1 MKKKILTFLCALAA
15 ILCSGAVFAAPK
27 TDVYIGIT
35 SAGGKRLPVIGMPAL
50 QTNGAYADAA
60 GQIIYDTLRADILYA
75 RYFDVT
81 ADGPDFDV
89 LSSNGR
95 IESGTLKKVL
105 QGWMKKRANYL
116 IGAEVV
122 YDAPYYVIKLY
133 VYDVATQSPLF
144 AKAYKGTQTSLRLL
158 AHRAADQIILTLT
171 GRRGIAETKIAFANN
186 STHHKEIYMVD
197 YDGQNLK
204 RLTNDNSIALLPRWS
219 KDGKIYY
226 TTYRYRNPDIFAIDL
241 KAGKIAPVVIRGGLS
256 LIGGV
261 SPDGRA
267 LVFTSSS
274 GANPSIYLYN
284 LETGEKKQITNK
296 HSVDGSP
303 SYSPD
308 GKFITF
314 VSNRA
319 GNPQIYVM
327 ELATGQTRPLTKTFN
342 WSDSPQWSPTGEW
355 IVFAGRE
362 SPYHPFDIFLVDLT
376 GTQLRR
382 LTTDAGSNE
391 DPTWSPDGRF
401 IAFTSTRGGGKR
413 KLFVMDAD
421 GSAPH
426 LVADLPGDTFTPH
439 WSF

>member
-1 MKKKILTFLCALAA
+1 MKIFSKLLLAA
-15 ILCSGAVFAAPK
+15 LVGLCGAGALSAAQ

-35 SAGGKRLPVIGMPAL
+35 SAGGKRLPVIGMPAFVAPKDA
-50 QTNGAYADAA
+50 QDAA
-60 GQIIYDTLRADILYA
+60 DQVHDTLRADVLYG
-75 RYFDVT
+75 RYFDVSE
-81 ADGPDFDV
+81 DGPVFNAKDV
-89 LSSNGR
+89 KDM
-95 IESGTLKKVL
+95 LK
-105 QGWMKKRANYL
+105 GWGKQKAQYV
-116 IGAEVV
+116 IGGEISYAP
-122 YDAPYYVIKLY
+122 PYYTIKIY
-133 VYDVATQSPLF
+133 VYDVSTHAPVF
-144 AKAYKGTQTSLRLL
+144 AKAFKGNQASLRRL
-158 AHRAADQIILTLT
+158 AHIAADQIILTLT
-171 GRRGIAETKIAFANN
+171 GRRGIADTKIAFANN
-186 STHHKEIYMVD
+186 STKHKEIYVVD

-204 RLTNDNSIALLPRWS
+204 KLTNDRSIALLPRWS
-219 KDGKIYY
+219 KDGRIYY
-226 TTYRYRNPDIFAIDL
+226 TTYRYKNPDIFAIDL
-241 KAGKIAPVVIRGGLS
+241 KAGKIAPVIIRGGLS

-261 SPDGRA
+261 SPDGKA
-267 LVFTSSS
+267 LVFTSSR
-274 GANPSIYLYN
+274 GPNPSIYIYN
-284 LETGEKKQITNK
+284 LESGEKKQITNRQ
-296 HSVDGSP
+296 SVDGSP

-401 IAFTSTRGGGKR
+401 IAFTSTRNGGR
-413 KLFVMDAD
+413 RQLYVMDAD

-426 LVADLPGDTFTPH
+426 LVANLPGNTFTPH